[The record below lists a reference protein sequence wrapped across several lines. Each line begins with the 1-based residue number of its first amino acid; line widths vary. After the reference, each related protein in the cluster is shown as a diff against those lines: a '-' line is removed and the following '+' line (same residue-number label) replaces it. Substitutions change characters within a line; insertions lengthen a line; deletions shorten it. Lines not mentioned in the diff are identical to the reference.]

1 MKINKTTKCYITCI
15 IYYIIFYMVYIVGP
29 LTPSKI
35 VLWKYYFPIKVLP
48 LFLAII
54 WGNIHNDV
62 REMLTYMRKDEEKTQ
77 RLKKRFLIKNSLIF
91 LIGSFLLIFIM
102 PFVILFFKNEFGI
115 NILFL
120 LSN

>member
-1 MKINKTTKCYITCI
+1 ML
-15 IYYIIFYMVYIVGP
+15 YYIYNILHNILYGIYSCASDTFKNCVME
-29 LTPSKI
+29 
-35 VLWKYYFPIKVLP
+35 VLFSNKSITF
-48 LFLAII
+48 FLAII

>member
-1 MKINKTTKCYITCI
+1 ML
-15 IYYIIFYMVYIVGP
+15 YYIYNILHNILYGIYSWASDTFKNCVM
-29 LTPSKI
+29 
-35 VLWKYYFPIKVLP
+35 YYFPIKVLP

>member
-1 MKINKTTKCYITCI
+1 
-15 IYYIIFYMVYIVGP
+15 MVYIVGP
-29 LTPSKI
+29 PTPSKI

-77 RLKKRFLIKNSLIF
+77 RLKKRFLIKKQPDLFNRKFSSYIHNAVRYIIF
-91 LIGSFLLIFIM
+91 Q
-102 PFVILFFKNEFGI
+102 E
-115 NILFL
+115 
-120 LSN
+120 

>member
-1 MKINKTTKCYITCI
+1 MKINKTAKCYLTYI
-15 IYYIIFYMVYIVGP
+15 IYYIIFYIVYIICP
-29 LTPSKI
+29 PTPPRI

-48 LFLAII
+48 LFLATI
-54 WGNIHNDV
+54 WGNKHNDV

-77 RLKKRFLIKNSLIF
+77 RLKKRFLVKNSLIF
-91 LIGSFLLIFIM
+91 LIGSLFLIFIM
-102 PFVILFFKNEFGI
+102 PFIILFFKSEFGI

>member
-1 MKINKTTKCYITCI
+1 MKINKTTKCYITYI

-29 LTPSKI
+29 PTPSKI

-48 LFLAII
+48 LFLTII

-91 LIGSFLLIFIM
+91 LIGSFLLM